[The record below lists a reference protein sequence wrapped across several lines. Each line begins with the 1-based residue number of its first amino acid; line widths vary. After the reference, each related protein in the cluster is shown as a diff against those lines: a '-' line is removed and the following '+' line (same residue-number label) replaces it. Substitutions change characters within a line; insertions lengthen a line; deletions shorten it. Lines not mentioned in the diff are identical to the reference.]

1 VDVQVP
7 PLRHRKDDVVELA
20 TEVLERHRTFRPLS
34 LSTAATDALLAYD
47 WPGNVRELER
57 VIERA
62 VALAGGPFLELDD
75 LPPALLGDY
84 AEFLLPALHDRS
96 TMRAW
101 GSRYARLVLER
112 CSNNKRQACRQLG
125 ISYHRRGRGEEGS
138 RGESLGNSVGHT

>member
-1 VDVQVP
+1 M
-7 PLRHRKDDVVELA
+7 
-20 TEVLERHRTFRPLS
+20 
-34 LSTAATDALLAYD
+34 
-47 WPGNVRELER
+47 
-57 VIERA
+57 
-62 VALAGGPFLELDD
+62 AGGPFLELDD

-138 RGESLGNSVGHT
+138 EGNRQEIASATRIGLGAIRNRWEQKGATIWSHSSTAFLSRFGSLTVA